1 MGTIGTVGTME
12 NGNNFLI
19 GTIGAI
25 QTIGNLET
33 IGTMENGKTSLRTWM
48 KVEK

>member
-1 MGTIGTVGTME
+1 MGTIGTME
-12 NGNNFLI
+12 KGNNFLI

-33 IGTMENGKTSLRTWM
+33 IGTMGTMENGKTSLRTWM